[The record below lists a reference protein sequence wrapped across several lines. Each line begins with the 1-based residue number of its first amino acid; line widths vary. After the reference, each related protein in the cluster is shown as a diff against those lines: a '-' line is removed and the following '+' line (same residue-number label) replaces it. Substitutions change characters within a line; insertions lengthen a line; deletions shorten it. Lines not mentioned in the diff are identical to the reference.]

1 MHAGI
6 ELGGT
11 KTVVAIGKADGT
23 VAEEWRFPTTTPEET
38 FGRATAWLKERGQPV
53 DPGMIHSKV
62 AVTDSTVGKNN
73 TLTGLTVADIPRR
86 IKPEQARQFLLGAVI
101 VEFAVILLI
110 VTNAAA
116 STVTREKEDGTL
128 DLLLTSPITSHY
140 YIWGK
145 LRGLVSFVVPLIAV
159 PVVSVGVFVAFD
171 LVRSV
176 TSRDS
181 FQWIAF
187 WEALLVM
194 PAVLVIVCAF
204 AAIVGMQMSLRCRT
218 TVMAVMASVG
228 IVCGACGA
236 LGWCGY
242 ESLNFSGA
250 GSFNLFISGFSPFT
264 VLTLLIDPYN
274 FGGRVIDAA
283 TSTDEINGYRWT
295 IFITAWLSVAAYA
308 GIVWTM
314 YKSMV
319 KNFDMTIRR
328 QSR

>member
-1 MHAGI
+1 
-6 ELGGT
+6 
-11 KTVVAIGKADGT
+11 
-23 VAEEWRFPTTTPEET
+23 
-38 FGRATAWLKERGQPV
+38 
-53 DPGMIHSKV
+53 
-62 AVTDSTVGKNN
+62 
-73 TLTGLTVADIPRR
+73 
-86 IKPEQARQFLLGAVI
+86 
-101 VEFAVILLI
+101 
-110 VTNAAA
+110 
-116 STVTREKEDGTL
+116 
-128 DLLLTSPITSHY
+128 
-140 YIWGK
+140 
-145 LRGLVSFVVPLIAV
+145 
-159 PVVSVGVFVAFD
+159 VVSVGVFVAFD